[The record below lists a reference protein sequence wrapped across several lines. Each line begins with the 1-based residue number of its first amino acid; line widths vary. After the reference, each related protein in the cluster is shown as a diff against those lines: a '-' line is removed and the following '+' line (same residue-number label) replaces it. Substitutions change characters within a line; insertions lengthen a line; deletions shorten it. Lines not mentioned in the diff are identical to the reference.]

1 MNTKLSL
8 VEKMAGERSMRADD
22 FYQTIKQTIMPR
34 DATDVE
40 TAAFLLVADKYG
52 LDPFLKHIHC
62 FIDTKRGGKVVPV
75 ISIDG
80 WSFMVN
86 QHPQYD
92 GVEFEY
98 EQDSEG
104 KFVSCTARMY
114 RKDRTRPTAVTEFL
128 VECWRNTDAWKQTPG
143 RMLRHRAFAQAARLC
158 FGFSAALDEDE
169 QMRDITPA
177 SEVREVADDIK
188 QTKPRPP
195 SPRQK
200 QEQDKPT
207 GQTIDGEAKREEKPT
222 EKPAERDEQQNGT
235 DGQPDPEKFLKAL
248 AGALSKQK
256 TIEALDDMLAEW
268 DVHANLT
275 HSPDHLE
282 LAEALVRKN
291 RKRLQGAAGASGSSS
306 K

>member
-1 MNTKLSL
+1 MNTQKLSL
-8 VEKMAGERSMRADD
+8 IEKMAGERSMRPDD

-34 DATDVE
+34 DATEVE
-40 TAAFLLVADKYG
+40 TAAFLVVADKYG

-62 FIDTKRGGKVVPV
+62 FIDTKRGGKIVPV

-80 WSFMVN
+80 WAFMVN

-92 GVEFEY
+92 GVEFDY

-104 KFVSCTARMY
+104 KFVSCTARMF
-114 RKDRTRPTAVTEFL
+114 RKDRSRATAVTEFL
-128 VECWRNTDAWKQTPG
+128 IECWRNTDAWKQTPG

-169 QMRDITPA
+169 QMRDITPVP
-177 SEVREVADDIK
+177 EVQVAAADIK
-188 QTKPRPP
+188 RTASPRPP
-195 SPRQK
+195 SPKQRQ
-200 QEQDKPT
+200 E
-207 GQTIDGEAKREEKPT
+207 QTIDGEAKREEKST
-222 EKPAERDEQQNGT
+222 EKAKERDERQEGT
-235 DGQPDPEKFLKAL
+235 DTRLEPEKLLRAFT
-248 AGALSKQK
+248 GALTTAK
-256 TIEALDDMLAEW
+256 TAQDLDDIIREW
-268 DVHANLT
+268 DIIASLT

-282 LAEALVRKN
+282 LAEAKIKQT